1 MMPCIATAAL
11 AASLT
16 MASAVASPG
25 ELAACAVIGS
35 GAPGVTRWLASA
47 NGVEVERLDVLAL
60 PSIGWAEWPRRHP
73 VPAPMSV
80 AEAVSRLE
88 PGLLVVTWR

>member
-11 AASLT
+11 AASLA

-25 ELAACAVIGS
+25 ELAACAVIG
-35 GAPGVTRWLASA
+35 PTRWLAST
-47 NGVEVERLDVLAL
+47 NGIEVERLDVLAL

-73 VPAPMSV
+73 APAPMSV